1 VTRRAAF
8 LGLLLLLPA
17 WACAAH
23 APAAPKPPVAQCV
36 AQPPGEAVS
45 PPVEAAAPE
54 AEAPARER
62 IALMPLES
70 PREVAPDALHCP
82 ICGIGLVVGDIEPGA
97 EERLTGL
104 IQAWLVANRCFDVL
118 DPGVAE
124 GVYQR
129 LLKESMTGTTK
140 GYMRGVGREL
150 GAEAVLG
157 GIVYRYR
164 ERVGTAYSI
173 SQAASIGFDLHLVR
187 TADGAVIWS
196 GHFDETQKTLTE
208 NVFNIFRFF
217 RRGVRWLSVDQF
229 AAQAVSEAFAEFPRQ
244 TQDAAE

>member
-1 VTRRAAF
+1 MTNRLALLA
-8 LGLLLLLPA
+8 LLLLMPA
-17 WACAAH
+17 WACAG
-23 APAAPKPPVAQCV
+23 
-36 AQPPGEAVS
+36 QPPGEKVS
-45 PPVEAAAPE
+45 PPVAAPAPE
-54 AEAPARER
+54 AEAPVRER
-62 IALMPLES
+62 IALMPLDS
-70 PREVAPDALHCP
+70 PREVAPATLHCP
-82 ICGIGLVVGDIEPGA
+82 ICGVGLVVGEIEPGA
-97 EERLTGL
+97 EERLAGL
-104 IQAWLVANRCFDVL
+104 IQAWLEANRCFDVL
-118 DPGVAE
+118 GPGMAE

-129 LLKESMTGTTK
+129 LLQESMTGTTK

-173 SQAASIGFDLHLVR
+173 SRAASIGFDLHLVR

-196 GHFDETQKTLTE
+196 AHFDETQKTLTE

-229 AAQAVSEAFAEFPRQ
+229 AAQAVPEALAEFPRQ
-244 TQDAAE
+244 IRDAAE